1 LRAATDNVE
10 LTNGQMVKLQRSTDE
25 KDIAVTKVVVVSTV
39 EAAPVTPEWAPT
51 PAMLGPR

>member
-1 LRAATDNVE
+1 
-10 LTNGQMVKLQRSTDE
+10 MVKLQRSTDE